1 MVDRVSTYAQST
13 RIASDLMRLQ
23 SSYAQGQMQES
34 SSLKSENYQGIAS
47 SAQRLLNLETDYSK
61 LSNQSETSQLAL
73 DQANSMY
80 SALSTMTDL
89 VTSMKT
95 TISAALGGTG
105 DSGTDLSTVASGT
118 WDEFVAA
125 LNTQQAGA
133 YVFGGG
139 VTDAAPVD
147 RTDSDYAAATVP
159 STADTSYYQGDDYTK
174 TVKAS
179 DTLTVSYG
187 VTADNPAFEQ
197 AMRAFNIISNNP
209 SDTDALK
216 EAYNLLDTALTGL
229 SNVQSGVSNNAAT
242 LDNQINQNAT
252 DLNTLD
258 SVISDIKNV
267 DVSAVLLKL
276 TNLQTQIE
284 SSYSISSNLLKMNLT
299 EYL

>member
-1 MVDRVSTYAQST
+1 MVDRVATYAQST

-23 SSYAQGQMQES
+23 SSYAKGQEQES
-34 SSLKSENYQGIAS
+34 SGLQSTNYQGIAS

-80 SALSTMTDL
+80 SALSSMTTL
-89 VTSMKT
+89 VTNMKT
-95 TISAALGGTG
+95 TLSAALGGTG
-105 DSGTDLSTVASGT
+105 DSGTNLSSVASQT
-118 WDEFVAA
+118 WDEFIAA
-125 LNTQQAGA
+125 LNTQQGGS
-133 YVFGGG
+133 YLFGGG

-147 RTDSDYAAATVP
+147 RSDADYAAATVP

-187 VTADNPAFEQ
+187 VTADNPAFEK

-209 SDTDALK
+209 SDTDAMK
-216 EAYNLLDTALTGL
+216 EAYQLLDDSLTDL
-229 SNVQSGVSNNAAT
+229 SNVQAGVSNNAAA

-258 SVISDIKNV
+258 SVINDIKGV
-267 DVSAVLLKL
+267 DVSAVILKL

-284 SSYSISSNLLKMNLT
+284 SSYSISSDLLKMNLT